1 MQRNSN
7 IKDRNEKAYKATHGK
22 EMKSTQYLRDSG
34 PTFFKEGSLVLLNF
48 QRNNNAHNKR

>member
-7 IKDRNEKAYKATHGK
+7 IKDRNEKAYKAAHGK
-22 EMKSTQYLRDSG
+22 EMKSTQYLKGSG
-34 PTFFKEGSLVLLNF
+34 PTSFKESSLVLLNF